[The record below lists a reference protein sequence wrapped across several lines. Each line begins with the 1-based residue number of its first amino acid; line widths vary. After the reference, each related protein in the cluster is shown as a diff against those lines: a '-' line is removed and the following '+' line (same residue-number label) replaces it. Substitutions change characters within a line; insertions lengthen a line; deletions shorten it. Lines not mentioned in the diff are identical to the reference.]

1 VGGVLERLAV
11 EETCDEQVAF
21 LPQGEL
27 VIEIDVGVLREESL
41 ALELDQRR
49 CDEEELGGDLEIE
62 VLHEV
67 DLGQVGVDDAGER
80 DLVEIDLLAQ
90 DEVEQEVEGAL
101 VDRCLHLVR
110 HPVTLE
116 PSGGGPAHHA
126 EPGETGSGARPSTS
140 SISRM
145 ARVFSGIKPT
155 GPVQLGNLLGA
166 LRHWVV
172 DQEKAETIFC
182 VVDLHA
188 LTVPQ
193 DPTEL
198 RDRTLELAQLLIA
211 IGIDPA
217 RTTLFVQSH
226 VPEHAQLSW
235 ILECTASF
243 GELRRM
249 TQFKD
254 KSDDAEFVSAGLF
267 TYPAL
272 MAADILLYDTDRVP
286 VGDDQ
291 RQHLELSRDLAIRFN
306 SRYGE
311 TFVVPEAAIPSV
323 GARVM
328 DLQHPTRKMSKSE
341 DSPQGTILVLED
353 LDAVARKIKRAVTDA
368 DTDVRFDP
376 EDKPGVSNLLSILG
390 ACTGADPASL
400 ADTYTRYGDLKA
412 ACAEAVLDTLRP
424 IQQRFAELSADRA
437 GTMALLAAGAER
449 ARAIAGPV
457 LERARTNIGLLPPG

>member
-1 VGGVLERLAV
+1 
-11 EETCDEQVAF
+11 
-21 LPQGEL
+21 
-27 VIEIDVGVLREESL
+27 
-41 ALELDQRR
+41 
-49 CDEEELGGDLEIE
+49 
-62 VLHEV
+62 
-67 DLGQVGVDDAGER
+67 
-80 DLVEIDLLAQ
+80 
-90 DEVEQEVEGAL
+90 
-101 VDRCLHLVR
+101 
-110 HPVTLE
+110 
-116 PSGGGPAHHA
+116 
-126 EPGETGSGARPSTS
+126 
-140 SISRM
+140 M
-145 ARVFSGIKPT
+145 FSGIKPT

-172 DQEKAETIFC
+172 DQDEDETIFC

-193 DPTEL
+193 DPAEL
-198 RDRTLELAQLLIA
+198 RDRTLELTQLLIA

-217 RTTLFVQSH
+217 RATLFVQSH
-226 VPEHAQLSW
+226 VPEHTELSW

-254 KSDDAEFVSAGLF
+254 KSDAAEFVSAGLF

-306 SRYGE
+306 SRYGD
-311 TFVVPEAAIPSV
+311 TFVVPEAAIPQV

-353 LDAVARKIKRAVTDA
+353 LDSVARKIKRAVTDA
-368 DTDVRFDP
+368 ETDVRFDP
-376 EDKPGVSNLLSILG
+376 VEKPGVSNLLSILG
-390 ACTGADPASL
+390 ACTGNDPAAL
-400 ADTYTRYGDLKA
+400 ADTYSRYGDLKA
-412 ACAEAVLDTLRP
+412 ACAEAVLETLRP
-424 IQQRFAELSADRA
+424 IQERYAELSADRT
-437 GTMALLAAGAER
+437 GTMTLLASGADK
-449 ARAIAGPV
+449 ARDIAGPV
-457 LERARTNIGLLPPG
+457 LERARTNIGLLPPV